1 MNAPANP
8 AAFPVF
14 DPGVHGHY
22 GMSLR
27 DWFAGQALSS
37 VIASCAADSLR
48 PHETRE
54 RMFAEKAYVIADAM
68 LAERAK

>member
-8 AAFPVF
+8 AAFPVP
-14 DPGVHGHY
+14 DMGVHGHY

-27 DWFAGQALSS
+27 DWFAGQAL
-37 VIASCAADSLR
+37 AGYFAA
-48 PHETRE
+48 PHTPHLN
-54 RMFAEKAYVIADAM
+54 AAGSDAAAYLYTIADAM